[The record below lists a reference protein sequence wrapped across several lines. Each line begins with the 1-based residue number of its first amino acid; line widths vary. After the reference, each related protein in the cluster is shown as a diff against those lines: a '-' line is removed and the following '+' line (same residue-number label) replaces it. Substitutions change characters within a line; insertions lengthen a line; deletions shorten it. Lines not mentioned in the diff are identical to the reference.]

1 MDMAANFLQ
10 KHTKIDDLCLVLNS
24 YLTHKEVELVK
35 LAYKVANK
43 AHSGQFRKS
52 GEPYIHHPLSVAL
65 ILADLKLDYFCI
77 VAAILHD
84 CIEDTSVTK
93 EDVQAQFGNQVAHI
107 VEGVSK
113 LTSLEFTSSS
123 QKQAENFQK
132 LILAMSK
139 DMRVMVIKLADRL
152 HNMRTL
158 DSMSDEK
165 KMQKAKETFEL
176 HAPIARRLGLHSIRV
191 ELDDLCFKTLHPR
204 KHLIIKKKISKQYG
218 NQKKTINLI
227 KTEIENRLKF
237 EGINA
242 TIEGRQKQPS
252 SVYNKMKF
260 KSRKF
265 SEVLDMHAFRIVV
278 ENTNTCYQTLGHIHS
293 LYKPIPLKFKDYIS
307 APKSNGYQ
315 SIHTVVLGPRK
326 MFIEVQIRSQEME
339 FISEYGIA
347 AHWHYKNTDKPTDK
361 LARNWIGSLLDIQQN
376 TDTSADFLENTK
388 ADLFFDEVFVFTP
401 AGKIIQLPLRAT
413 VLDFAYAVHTNV
425 GKRSQKATINGVEAE
440 LSAQLKSGQTVEII
454 TSRFV
459 KPKPS
464 WLDIVVTSKAK
475 TAIKANL
482 KDNSKV
488 ELAKLGKLLIADA
501 LNYQKIK
508 LNDVP
513 QEKWDKC
520 FKELNCFDFQDLYIK
535 VGLSEIFVAVVMNKL
550 LQDINN
556 ETINTI
562 SINKTKGM
570 AINFAHCCYP
580 IPGDEVT
587 GVLTTQK
594 GLVMHR
600 SICSNLEHIKEKN
613 AQWMEIEWD
622 SDEDEDFEVV
632 ISALVENRSGRLAAI
647 ANTIANLGVN
657 IENIEQQESQHSTRL
672 FHIVVVIKNIIQLND
687 VLEQLNKL
695 PHLVSAERV

>member
-1 MDMAANFLQ
+1 MASTFFQ

-24 YLTHKEVELVK
+24 YMSHKEVELVK
-35 LAYKVANK
+35 LAYKVANT

-84 CIEDTSVTK
+84 CIEDTSLTK
-93 EDVQAQFGNQVAHI
+93 KNVQDQFGDQVAHI

-123 QKQAENFQK
+123 QKQAQNFQK

-165 KMQKAKETFEL
+165 KIQKAKETFEL

-204 KHLIIKKKISKQYG
+204 KHLIIKRKINKQYG

-227 KTEIENRLKF
+227 KTEIGSRLKF
-237 EGINA
+237 EGITA

-252 SVYNKMKF
+252 SIYNKMKL

-278 ENTNTCYQTLGHIHS
+278 ENTNSCYQALGHIHS

-307 APKSNGYQ
+307 APKPNGYQ
-315 SIHTVVLGPRK
+315 SIHTVLLGPRK

-376 TDTSADFLENTK
+376 SDTSIDFLENTK

-413 VLDFAYAVHTNV
+413 VLDFAYAVHTNI
-425 GKRSQKATINGVEAE
+425 GKRTQKATINGNEAE
-440 LSAQLKSGQTVEII
+440 LSTQLKSGQTIEII

-459 KPKPS
+459 KPKPR
-464 WLDIVVTSKAK
+464 WLEIVVTSKAK
-475 TAIKANL
+475 TAIKASL
-482 KDNSKV
+482 KDNSKA
-488 ELAKLGKLLIADA
+488 ELAILGKLLISDA
-501 LNYQKIK
+501 LKYQKIK
-508 LNDVP
+508 INDVP
-513 QEKWDKC
+513 KDKWDKC
-520 FKELNCFDFQDLYIK
+520 FKELSCVDFQDLYMR
-535 VGLSEIFVAVVMNKL
+535 VGLSEIFVAVVINKL

-556 ETINTI
+556 ETTNTI
-562 SINKTKGM
+562 TINKTKGM

-587 GVLTTQK
+587 GVLTSSK

-600 SICSNLEHIKEKN
+600 STCSNLEHIKEKN
-613 AQWMEIEWD
+613 AQWMEIDWK
-622 SDEDEDFEVV
+622 SDEQEVFEVV

-647 ANTIANLGVN
+647 ASAIANLGVN
-657 IENIEQQESQHSTRL
+657 IENIEQQENPHSTRL
-672 FHIVVVIKNIIQLND
+672 FHIVVIIANIVQLNN
-687 VLEQLNKL
+687 LLQELNKL
-695 PHLVSAERV
+695 PHLISAERV

>member
-1 MDMAANFLQ
+1 MATTLFQ

-24 YLTHKEVELVK
+24 YLSHKEVELVK
-35 LAYKVANK
+35 LAYRTANK

-84 CIEDTSVTK
+84 CIEDTLVTK
-93 EDVQAQFGNQVAHI
+93 EDVQAQFGEQVAHI

-165 KMQKAKETFEL
+165 KLQKAKETFEL

-204 KHLIIKKKISKQYG
+204 KYLIIKKKISKQYG

-237 EGINA
+237 EGIEA

-278 ENTNTCYQTLGHIHS
+278 ENTNTCYQALGHIHS

-376 TDTSADFLENTK
+376 TDTSAEFLENTK

-413 VLDFAYAVHTNV
+413 VLDFAYAVHTNI

-440 LSAQLKSGQTVEII
+440 LSALLKSGQTIEII

-488 ELAKLGKLLIADA
+488 ELAKLGKLLISDA

-508 LNDVP
+508 INDVP
-513 QEKWDKC
+513 RDKWDQC
-520 FKELNCFDFQDLYIK
+520 LKELNCFDFQDLYIK
-535 VGLSEIFVAVVMNKL
+535 VGLSEIFVAVVINKL

-562 SINKTKGM
+562 SIHKTKGM

-613 AQWMEIEWD
+613 SQWMEIEWN
-622 SDEDEDFEVV
+622 SDEEEVFEVV

-672 FHIVVVIKNIIQLND
+672 FHIVVIIKNIIQLND

>member
-1 MDMAANFLQ
+1 MATTFFQ

-84 CIEDTSVTK
+84 CIEDTSLTK
-93 EDVQAQFGNQVAHI
+93 EDVQTQFGEQVAHI

-113 LTSLEFTSSS
+113 LTNLEFTSSS

-158 DSMSDEK
+158 DSMSNEK
-165 KMQKAKETFEL
+165 KIQKAKETFEL

-237 EGINA
+237 EGIDA

-265 SEVLDMHAFRIVV
+265 SEVLDMHAFRVVV
-278 ENTNTCYQTLGHIHS
+278 ENTNTCYQALGHIHS

-307 APKSNGYQ
+307 APKPNGYQ

-361 LARNWIGSLLDIQQN
+361 LARNWIGSLLDIQKN

-401 AGKIIQLPLRAT
+401 AGKIIQLPIRAT

-425 GKRSQKATINGVEAE
+425 GKKSQKAKINGVEAE
-440 LSAQLKSGQTVEII
+440 LSTKLKSGQTVEII

-464 WLDIVVTSKAK
+464 WLDFVVTSKAK

-488 ELAKLGKLLIADA
+488 ELARLGKLLISDA

-508 LNDVP
+508 INDVP
-513 QEKWDKC
+513 KDKWNKC
-520 FKELNCFDFQDLYIK
+520 LKELNCFDFQDLYIK
-535 VGLSEIFVAVVMNKL
+535 VGLSEIFVAVVINKL
-550 LQDINN
+550 LQDINI

-613 AQWMEIEWD
+613 AQWMEIEWN
-622 SDEDEDFEVV
+622 SDEDEVFEVA

-672 FHIVVVIKNIIQLND
+672 FHIIVIIKNIIQLND

>member
-1 MDMAANFLQ
+1 MTSSLFQ
-10 KHTKIDDLCLVLNS
+10 KHIKIDDLCLVLNS
-24 YLTHKEVELVK
+24 YLSHKEVELVK
-35 LAYKVANK
+35 LAYRVANK

-93 EDVQAQFGNQVAHI
+93 NDVQVQFGEQVAHI

-165 KMQKAKETFEL
+165 KIQKAKETFEL

-227 KTEIENRLKF
+227 KNEIENRLKF

-260 KSRKF
+260 KSKKF

-307 APKSNGYQ
+307 APKPNGYQ

-401 AGKIIQLPLRAT
+401 AGKIIQLPVRAT
-413 VLDFAYAVHTNV
+413 VLDFAYAVHTNI
-425 GKRSQKATINGVEAE
+425 GKRSQKATINGTEVE
-440 LSAQLKSGQTVEII
+440 LSTELKSGQTVEII

-464 WLDIVVTSKAK
+464 WLDFVVTSKAK
-475 TAIKANL
+475 TAIKAHL
-482 KDNSKV
+482 KDNSKT
-488 ELAKLGKLLIADA
+488 ELAKLGKLLISDA

-508 LNDVP
+508 INDVP
-513 QEKWDKC
+513 KDKWDKC
-520 FKELNCFDFQDLYIK
+520 LKELHCFDFQDLYIK
-535 VGLSEIFVAVVMNKL
+535 VGLSEIFVAVVINKL

-587 GVLTTQK
+587 GVLTSQK

-613 AQWMEIEWD
+613 AQWMEIEWN
-622 SDEDEDFEVV
+622 SDEDEVFEVA

-672 FHIVVVIKNIIQLND
+672 FHIVVVVKNIIQLND

-695 PHLVSAERV
+695 PHLVSAARV

>member
-1 MDMAANFLQ
+1 MATTLFQ

-24 YLTHKEVELVK
+24 YLPHSEVELVK
-35 LAYKVANK
+35 LAYRMANK

-84 CIEDTSVTK
+84 CIEDTAITK
-93 EDVQAQFGNQVAHI
+93 EDVQAQFGEQVAHI

-165 KMQKAKETFEL
+165 KLQKAKETYEL

-237 EGINA
+237 EGISA
-242 TIEGRQKQPS
+242 SIEGRQKQPS

-278 ENTNTCYQTLGHIHS
+278 ENTNTCYQVLGHIHS

-413 VLDFAYAVHTNV
+413 VLDFAYAVHTNI
-425 GKRSQKATINGVEAE
+425 GKRAQKATINGVEAE
-440 LSAQLKSGQTVEII
+440 LSSELKSGQTVEII

-464 WLDIVVTSKAK
+464 WLDFVVTSKAK
-475 TAIKANL
+475 TSIKANL
-482 KDNSKV
+482 KDNSKT
-488 ELAKLGKLLIADA
+488 ELARLGKLLISDA
-501 LNYQKIK
+501 LKYQKIK
-508 LNDVP
+508 INDVP
-513 QEKWDKC
+513 IDKWNKC
-520 FKELNCFDFQDLYIK
+520 LKELNCFDFQDLYIK
-535 VGLSEIFVAVVMNKL
+535 VGLSEIFVAVVINKL

-562 SINKTKGM
+562 SISKTKGM

-587 GVLTTQK
+587 GVLTRQK

-613 AQWMEIEWD
+613 AQWMEIEWS
-622 SDEDEDFEVV
+622 SDEDELFEVA

-657 IENIEQQESQHSTRL
+657 IENIEQKESQNSTRL
-672 FHIVVVIKNIIQLND
+672 FHIVVIIKNIVQLND
-687 VLEQLNKL
+687 VLEKLNKL

>member
-1 MDMAANFLQ
+1 MATALFQ
-10 KHTKIDDLCLVLNS
+10 KHTKIDDLCLVLNT
-24 YLTHKEVELVK
+24 YLSHKEVELVR

-77 VAAILHD
+77 VAAVLHD

-93 EDVQAQFGNQVAHI
+93 KDVQAQFGDQVAHI

-123 QKQAENFQK
+123 QKQAQNFQK

-165 KMQKAKETFEL
+165 KIQKAKETFEL

-204 KHLIIKKKISKQYG
+204 KHLIIKRKISKQYG

-265 SEVLDMHAFRIVV
+265 SEVLDMHAFRVVV
-278 ENTNTCYQTLGHIHS
+278 ENTNACYQALGHIHS

-307 APKSNGYQ
+307 VPKPNGYQ
-315 SIHTVVLGPRK
+315 SIHTVLLGPRK

-347 AHWHYKNTDKPTDK
+347 AHWHYKNTDRPTDK

-376 TDTSADFLENTK
+376 TDTSVDFLENTK

-413 VLDFAYAVHTNV
+413 VLDFAYAVHTNI
-425 GKRSQKATINGVEAE
+425 GKKSQKATINGVEAE
-440 LSAQLKSGQTVEII
+440 LSTRLKSGQTVEII

-464 WLDIVVTSKAK
+464 WLDFVITSKAK

-488 ELAKLGKLLIADA
+488 ELARLGKLLISDA
-501 LNYQKIK
+501 LKYQKIK
-508 LNDVP
+508 INDVP
-513 QEKWDKC
+513 LDKWNKC
-520 FKELNCFDFQDLYIK
+520 FKELHCIDFQDLYIR
-535 VGLSEIFVAVVMNKL
+535 VGLSEIFVAVVINKL

-562 SINKTKGM
+562 TINKTKGM

-587 GVLTTQK
+587 GVLTSTK

-600 SICSNLEHIKEKN
+600 SNCSNLEHIKEKN
-613 AQWMEIEWD
+613 AQWMDIDWK
-622 SDEDEDFEVV
+622 SDEEEVFEVA

-647 ANTIANLGVN
+647 ANTIASLGVN
-657 IENIEQQESQHSTRL
+657 IENIEQQENPHSTRL

-687 VLEQLNKL
+687 VLEHLNKL
-695 PHLVSAERV
+695 PHLISAERV